1 MSKKLW
7 QKALVSAFPLINNL
21 EVQILDQLR
30 EELSDKKFVA
40 NVLSDEDGKII
51 VQIQK
56 ITDNTIYSLIYNPQ
70 KSKEIYFSRK
80 TLLPENAKYCFFAL
94 ALAASWLEKEN
105 FAFPLRYFT
114 DLQDCDDKNV
124 PWTPFLEKD
133 YMYITK
139 GELTFERGYS
149 DEIKNVPVGKIV
161 DFKFDLA
168 ASSVRDTQ
176 IIEDEYR
183 IRKNN
188 YNSIE
193 QERIDNNTL
202 VNGFLPTVED
212 NACVKRIYNWIIKK
226 GYAPS
231 FFFYGPA
238 GTGKSEVGKYF
249 SKITGIPYTFVT
261 CSAMTNEAD
270 LRGKP
275 NKLSQ
280 NGAIIKFC
288 NRLVKNFWNRTI
300 ETSDIDSDEIQYSN
314 TELVLA
320 CKYGWIIEIQEAAH
334 IIDAGTLGFLNCTLD
349 TNRVL
354 TLPNGEQIKLH
365 PNTTFIFTSN
375 VEYEGCNPFNLS
387 LLSRMCY
394 TRRFDAMSIN
404 DQIDRVMSVT
414 NYKNRDDVRKVIQ
427 AIRELNNIIADND
440 ITQGICDMRSAINC
454 ITDYQLCGGSLR
466 DSARLTI
473 EDKVSLESGYEEE
486 IRLKLDSI
494 LGIV

>member
-1 MSKKLW
+1 M
-7 QKALVSAFPLINNL
+7 
-21 EVQILDQLR
+21 
-30 EELSDKKFVA
+30 
-40 NVLSDEDGKII
+40 
-51 VQIQK
+51 
-56 ITDNTIYSLIYNPQ
+56 
-70 KSKEIYFSRK
+70 
-80 TLLPENAKYCFFAL
+80 
-94 ALAASWLEKEN
+94 
-105 FAFPLRYFT
+105 
-114 DLQDCDDKNV
+114 
-124 PWTPFLEKD
+124 
-133 YMYITK
+133 
-139 GELTFERGYS
+139 
-149 DEIKNVPVGKIV
+149 
-161 DFKFDLA
+161 
-168 ASSVRDTQ
+168 
-176 IIEDEYR
+176 
-183 IRKNN
+183 
-188 YNSIE
+188 
-193 QERIDNNTL
+193 
-202 VNGFLPTVED
+202 
-212 NACVKRIYNWIIKK
+212 
-226 GYAPS
+226 
-231 FFFYGPA
+231 
-238 GTGKSEVGKYF
+238 
-249 SKITGIPYTFVT
+249 
-261 CSAMTNEAD
+261 
-270 LRGKP
+270 RGKP

-414 NYKNRDDVRKVIQ
+414 NYKNRDDVRRVIQ

-494 LGIV
+494 LGVV

>member
-7 QKALVSAFPLINNL
+7 QKALISAFPLINNL

-30 EELSDKKFVA
+30 EELSDKKFIA

-56 ITDNTIYSLIYNPQ
+56 ITDNIIYSLIYNPQ
-70 KSKEIYFSRK
+70 SKEIYFSRK

-114 DLQDCDDKNV
+114 DLQDGDDKNV
-124 PWTPFLEKD
+124 PWIPFLEKD

-161 DFKFDLA
+161 DFKSDLT
-168 ASSVRDTQ
+168 ASFIMDTQ

-183 IRKNN
+183 IRKDN

-202 VNGFLPTVED
+202 VDGFLPTVED
-212 NACVKRIYNWIIKK
+212 NACVKRIYNWITKK